1 MNTLALDLLLLVG
14 VPLLVAVGSLL
25 TLAALFLATVGTP
38 VWFAVALVAL
48 WRRDRRLPPDDDA
61 PDGSG
66 SPAPGPVT
74 PRRAS
79 ALGSIVAD
87 AVRP

>member
-38 VWFAVALVAL
+38 VWFALALVAL

-61 PDGSG
+61 HDSG

-79 ALGSIVAD
+79 ALGSIVAG